1 MFDITWEKVSV
12 SLLLKV
18 SNILRT
24 SPPCASDS
32 SCRAIWVVS
41 TSIRP
46 CLINSWILA
55 SRSAAPSFRTSCGA
69 HRQRS
74 AIASRSDREEESC
87 VAGSKAVGLP
97 ISDGALVVFLVPPG
111 LKHLVEDCAHDNTD
125 QRVASWSS
133 HWSQIDRHYLL
144 ALGFG

>member
-1 MFDITWEKVSV
+1 MRLGLELQSDLGRVDLDSALFDQLLDTRLAFCSAQLPHVMRRPSPALSHRL
-12 SLLLKV
+12 SL
-18 SNILRT
+18 
-24 SPPCASDS
+24 
-32 SCRAIWVVS
+32 
-41 TSIRP
+41 
-46 CLINSWILA
+46 
-55 SRSAAPSFRTSCGA
+55 G
-69 HRQRS
+69 
-74 AIASRSDREEESC
+74 DREEEPR